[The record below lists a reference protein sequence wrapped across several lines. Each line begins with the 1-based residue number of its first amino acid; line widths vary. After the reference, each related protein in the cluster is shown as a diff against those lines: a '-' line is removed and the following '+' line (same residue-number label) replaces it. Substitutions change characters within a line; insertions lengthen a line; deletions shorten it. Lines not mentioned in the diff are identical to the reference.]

1 MNTGAQ
7 TIPLRGRAE
16 ALAGNL
22 PPLLARALRL
32 ADGVMLGEHG
42 RRRPGSGDAFWQYRP
57 AVAGDAA
64 RAIDWRRS
72 ARSDQHFVQQKEWQA
87 AQVVMLW
94 ADNSAAM
101 RYASNKSLP
110 QKADRA
116 ALLTLALAA
125 LLIRG
130 GERVGLP
137 DLPPGAGDLQLAR
150 LATAI
155 TTAISSDQS
164 PTEYGT
170 PQIGNIPHH
179 SRAVFA
185 SDFLGDLQPLET
197 ALGQLAE
204 RGVKG
209 ALVQILDPCEEAFPF
224 LGRTLFES
232 MGAGIRFETRKARDL
247 RERYKDRLAQRKQ
260 ALHAMT
266 ARIGWHY
273 HLHHTDKAAS
283 SALLWLFHA
292 LEERR

>member
-1 MNTGAQ
+1 MSANQ
-7 TIPLRGRAE
+7 KTIPLRGRAE

-42 RRRPGSGDAFWQYRP
+42 RRRPGPGDAFWQYRP

-64 RAIDWRRS
+64 RSIDWRRS

-94 ADNSAAM
+94 ADNAASM
-101 RYASNKSLP
+101 RYASNKTLP
-110 QKADRA
+110 KKSDRA

-137 DLPPGAGDLQLAR
+137 DLPAGAGDLQLAR
-150 LATAI
+150 LATALDADP
-155 TTAISSDQS
+155 TAD
-164 PTEYGT
+164 EYGT

-179 SRAVFA
+179 ARAVFA
-185 SDFLGDLQPLET
+185 SDFLGDMDALET
-197 ALGQLAE
+197 ALAQLAE

-209 ALVQILDPCEEAFPF
+209 ALVHVLDPAEEAFPF
-224 LGRTLFES
+224 LGRTIFES
-232 MGAGIRFETRKARDL
+232 MGSGIRHETRKARDL
-247 RERYKDRLAQRKQ
+247 RDRYKDRLAQRKE
-260 ALHAMT
+260 ALKSMT
-266 ARIGWHY
+266 LRIGWHY
-273 HLHHTDKAAS
+273 HLHHTDEPEFT
-283 SALLWLFHA
+283 ALLWLFHA